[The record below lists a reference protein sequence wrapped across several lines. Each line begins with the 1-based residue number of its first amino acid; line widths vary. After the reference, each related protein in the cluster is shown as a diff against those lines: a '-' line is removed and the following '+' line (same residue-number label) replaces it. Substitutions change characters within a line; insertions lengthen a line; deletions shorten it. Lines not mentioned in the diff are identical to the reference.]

1 MKRKLME
8 RLKELRT
15 EQNLSYDKLSKLTGI
30 NSTSLFNW
38 ENGLSDVTG
47 DKLIVLAQFFKVS
60 ADYLL
65 GLDD

>member
-1 MKRKLME
+1 ME